1 MARGVRKTPR
11 EKLEEKLTD
20 VRNSINQYKEC
31 LKTLEN
37 QEKELTQEL
46 EQEELRELSS
56 FLKECSV
63 SAEEVKQ
70 MVLEYTS
77 MEQGA

>member
-11 EKLEEKLTD
+11 EKLEEKLAE
-20 VRNSINQYKEC
+20 VRNSIKQYKDC
-31 LKTLEN
+31 LKTLES
-37 QEKELTQEL
+37 QEKELTREL

-56 FLKECSV
+56 LLKERSV

-70 MVLEYTS
+70 IVLEYTS